1 MKKVVLYLLHRRKA
15 IFLFVF
21 VAVVLYAAALF
32 THPKPLFN
40 DPFSAVLSDKNGQLL
55 SARIAADGQWRFPA
69 GESIPEKYKKALL
82 AFEDKRFY
90 YHPGFDPVA
99 TIRALIANVRKKK
112 IVQGGSTLTMQVIR
126 LSRKGKSRVISEKLI
141 EFWKAIALEMTHSK
155 SDILNLYAANA
166 PFGGNVV
173 GLDAAAWRWF
183 GRPPDELSWAEAA
196 TLAILPNAPSLIS
209 LQKNRAKFLAKRNSL
224 LQKLHENGYF
234 DALTLALS
242 TEEPLPE
249 LPLALPDKAPHYI
262 EYLRK
267 SHGDRLYAT
276 KIDATMQQQV
286 ETIIKMHS
294 IPLKANAINHIAV
307 IIRTVADG
315 NVIVYHGNVSYPE
328 SNNGQYNDMVQAA
341 RSSGS
346 ILKPF
351 LFAAALQDG
360 IIHTSSLLPDVP
372 SWLAGFNPKNFD
384 ERYSG
389 AITASVALQRSLN
402 VPFVHLLR
410 DFGVPRFH
418 LLLQKLGFTTF
429 TKPASHYGLSLI
441 LGGGEVNLWE
451 LSAAY
456 AAFASQLISEKHDY
470 PLTKGCISLTTNVLR
485 QLNRPETE
493 SGWHFT
499 EDALKMAWKTGT
511 SFGFRDAWAV
521 GYTPAHVIAVWVG
534 NADGHGRP
542 GLTGISAAAPLL
554 FDIASLTGNQNWF
567 AAPLSQLQRLEVCA
581 SSGYTPGPFCK
592 QTKSI
597 DALLNTSSEVPV
609 CNHHQLIRTDNAETF
624 RIPGDCMYPH
634 SKMVS
639 WFVLP
644 PLMEYYYKLQHP
656 DYKPM
661 PPIIKGCSSQE
672 TIMDF
677 VYPPNDAIIYQPII
691 YSGNYNPVIFEIV
704 HRDPQA
710 VLFWHLDNKYTGQT
724 LSAPHQLQIPKLPA
738 GSHVVTVVDQA
749 GNSQSRSFT
758 LQNQSTTSRQE

>member
-1 MKKVVLYLLHRRKA
+1 MKKVFLYLLHRRKVL
-15 IFLFVF
+15 FLVSLG
-21 VAVVLYAAALF
+21 VVVLYAAALL
-32 THPKPLFN
+32 THRKPLFN
-40 DPFSAVLSDKNGQLL
+40 DPFSAVLTDKNGQLL
-55 SARIAADGQWRFPA
+55 SARIAADGQWRFPS
-69 GESIPEKYKKALL
+69 GDEIPEKYKTALL

-90 YHPGFDPVA
+90 YHPGLDPVA
-99 TIRALIANVRKKK
+99 IIRALIANAGQKKV
-112 IVQGGSTLTMQVIR
+112 VQGGSTITMQVIR

-141 EFWKAIALEMTHSK
+141 ESWKAFALELTHSK
-155 SDILNLYAANA
+155 ANILHLYAANA

-196 TLAILPNAPSLIS
+196 TLAILPNAPSMIS
-209 LQKNRAKFLAKRNSL
+209 LQKNRDKFLAKRNRL
-224 LQKLHENGYF
+224 LQKLHDNGF
-234 DALTLALS
+234 LDALTLALS

-249 LPLALPDKAPHYI
+249 LPLALPDKAPHYL

-267 SHGDRLYAT
+267 NSGDKRYT
-276 KIDATMQQQV
+276 TSIDASLQHRV
-286 ETIIKMHS
+286 ESIVKMHS

-315 NVIVYHGNVSYPE
+315 KVIVYHGNISDPE

-360 IIHTSSLLPDVP
+360 IIQTSSLLPDVP

-410 DFGVPRFH
+410 DYGVPRFH

-429 TKPASHYGLSLI
+429 AKPASHYGLSLI

-456 AAFASQLISEKHDY
+456 AAFANQLLSEKQDF
-470 PLTKGCISLTTNVLR
+470 PLAKGSISLTTNVLR

-521 GYTPAHVIAVWVG
+521 GYTPAHVVAVWVG

-554 FDIASLTGNQNWF
+554 FDIASLIGNQSWF
-567 AAPLSQLQRLEVCA
+567 ASPLSQLQRLEVCA

-592 QTKSI
+592 QTQSI

-609 CNHHQLIRTDNAETF
+609 CSHHRLIRTDTAETF
-624 RIPGDCMYPH
+624 RIPGDCIYPH

-656 DYKPM
+656 DYKPL
-661 PPIIKGCSSQE
+661 PPIIQGCSSQE

-677 VYPPNDAIIYQPII
+677 VYPPNDAIIYQPKV
-691 YSGNYNPVIFEIV
+691 YSGDYNPVVFEIV
-704 HRDPQA
+704 HRDPAA
-710 VLFWHLDNKYTGQT
+710 VLFWHLDNNYAGQT
-724 LSAPHQLQIPKLPA
+724 SSAPHQMQMPKLPA

-758 LQNQSTTSRQE
+758 LQNQRSLQR